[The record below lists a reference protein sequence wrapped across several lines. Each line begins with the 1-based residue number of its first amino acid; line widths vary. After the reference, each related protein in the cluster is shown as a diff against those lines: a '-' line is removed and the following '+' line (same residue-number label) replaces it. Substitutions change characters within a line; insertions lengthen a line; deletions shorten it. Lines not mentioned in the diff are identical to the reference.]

1 MSKYHNVRVG
11 EFDSKKEAR
20 RAGELKLLQ
29 RAGHIID
36 LVIHP
41 RYRIDIAGFH
51 VCDYEADF
59 QYRNW
64 KNGQLVVEDCKGVQ
78 TAVYKIKKK
87 LMRAVHGIEILE
99 T

>member
-29 RAGHIID
+29 RVGHISGI
-36 LVIHP
+36 VIHP
-41 RYRIDIAGFH
+41 RFRLDVMGIHI
-51 VCDYEADF
+51 CDYEAD
-59 QYRNW
+59 YSYYE
-64 KNGQLVVEDCKGVQ
+64 KGEYIVEDCKGVK

-87 LMRAVHGIEILE
+87 LMKACHGIDILE